1 MLADV
6 KVEVEVGLN
15 NIDSV
20 GYNIDDVDVGGVA
33 DFIST
38 LLWIKQM
45 KWMIWLMG
53 GCKMCV
59 RRGWFY
65 DVVDVDVHMVI
76 P

>member
-1 MLADV
+1 MVTDV

-15 NIDSV
+15 KIDSV
-20 GYNIDDVDVGGVA
+20 GYVDDVDVGGVA
-33 DFIST
+33 GFIST

-59 RRGWFY
+59 
-65 DVVDVDVHMVI
+65 
-76 P
+76 